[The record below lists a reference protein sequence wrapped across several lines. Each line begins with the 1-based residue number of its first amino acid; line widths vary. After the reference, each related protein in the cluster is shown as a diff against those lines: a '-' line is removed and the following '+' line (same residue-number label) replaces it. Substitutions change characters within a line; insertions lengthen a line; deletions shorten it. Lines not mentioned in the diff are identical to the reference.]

1 MDFTKGDFIV
11 DTTKRVGE
19 IVDID
24 EDENLEVYF
33 IESFENEANGKIFKY
48 AEDWEVVN
56 KDKVVEHT
64 KKPTNKFDYPKVYNQ
79 YY

>member
-19 IVDID
+19 VVDID

-33 IESFENEANGKIFKY
+33 IESFENEFSS
-48 AEDWEVVN
+48 
-56 KDKVVEHT
+56 
-64 KKPTNKFDYPKVYNQ
+64 
-79 YY
+79 